1 MEYPR
6 TSYINGKTIVLGN
19 TSVNDTEEIDI
30 ISSNGT
36 DIKIN
41 GIVPGAGG
49 GGGVPP
55 VGDVSFIGNLAVN
68 NTGVGGVKGEITF
81 EGTDIYHQALV
92 NPGDPI
98 QAPLS
103 YVDYKQLAEK
113 NENQR
118 FIGQNDFA
126 ERVRIQLS
134 DGAPIPTY
142 TDKIILNKSGNIQCV
157 DINNDTQITTGT
169 ITCDNGGEN
178 ECKARI
184 FNLRTSGTNGW
195 NIKQALEE
203 AAAPANA
210 ANNILQIAAT
220 QAQVAGIPVEV
231 YITSSEYDP
240 SNGDN
245 PNIKLI
251 PSTVLNGGRI
261 QAAQFDLGTA
271 TNRYYLK
278 QDIGGPLDQVLQ
290 IKAPSASGEVRFQ
303 DNLGGDTLT
312 IKNATVDLKNDI
324 PLNFGLYSFRPQQ
337 FYKDI
342 TNFSFNNS
350 ALGATNLLFNTGNP
364 AVQEWTNVNTGVGSQ
379 PISLILNP
387 GAYKLTIRQTSS
399 GALNEILGMYI
410 MSDIVLSRPND
421 NAPNVELAQPT
432 AYSYTQYNGVSGGNN
447 PGSPI
452 ITMIPGFLTWAVHC
466 TFPQTTNNET
476 ANIRVTLTQMPF
488 FA

>member
-169 ITCDNGGEN
+169 ITCDNGGDN
-178 ECKARI
+178 ECKARV
-184 FNLRTSGTNGW
+184 FNTRTSGTNGW

-210 ANNILQIAAT
+210 GNNILQIAAT
-220 QAQVAGIPVEV
+220 QAQAAGIPVEV
-231 YITSSEYDP
+231 FITSSEYDP

-342 TNFSFNNS
+342 TGFSFNHS
-350 ALGATNLLFNTGNP
+350 GGIGSTNLLFNTGAIGGNP
-364 AVQEWTNVNTGVGSQ
+364 IPTDWTNVNTGATNQ
-379 PISLILNP
+379 DIDLANNP
-387 GAYKLTIRQTSS
+387 GAYKITIRQTANGSQ
-399 GALNEILGMYI
+399 GQINQMHV

-421 NAPNVELAQPT
+421 NAPSVELAQPT
-432 AYSYTQYNGVSGGNN
+432 AYSYEIYDGTAPV
-447 PGSPI
+447 
-452 ITMIPGFLTWAVHC
+452 ITMVPGFLNWAVHC
-466 TFPQTTNNET
+466 TFPGTTNNET
-476 ANIRVTLTQMPF
+476 ADIRVTLTQMPY

>member
-1 MEYPR
+1 MSLS
-6 TSYINGKTIVLGN
+6 TSLNLGADTLILGQGDQDVNLVSKNGR
-19 TSVNDTEEIDI
+19 
-30 ISSNGT
+30 

-41 GIVPGAGG
+41 GIVPSAG

-55 VGDVSFIGNLAVN
+55 IGDVSFVGNLIVN
-68 NTGVGGVKGEITF
+68 DNIDNLGDKGNIIFGGQ
-81 EGTDIYHQALV
+81 DIYHSTPQV
-92 NPGDPI
+92 PGQPVVDDI
-98 QAPLS
+98 S
-103 YVDYKQLAEK
+103 YVTFKQLAEK
-113 NENQR
+113 NETNT
-118 FIGQNDFA
+118 FTEQNDFA

-142 TDKIILNKSGNIQCV
+142 TDKITFNTSGNIECV

-169 ITCDNGGEN
+169 ITCDNGGDN

-184 FNLRTSGTNGW
+184 FNTRTSGTNGW

-220 QAQVAGIPVEV
+220 QAQAAGIPVEV

-251 PSTVLNGGRI
+251 PSTILNGGRI
-261 QAAQFDLGTA
+261 QASQFDLGTA
-271 TNRYYLK
+271 SGRYYLK

-290 IKAPSASGEVRFQ
+290 IKAPSATGEIHFQ
-303 DNLGGDTLT
+303 DNLGGDTLK
-312 IKNATVDLKNDI
+312 IKNASVDLKNDI
-324 PLNFGLYSFRPQQ
+324 PLNFGLFSFRPQQ
-337 FYKDI
+337 FYKDL
-342 TNFSFNNS
+342 NVFSFNHS
-350 ALGATNLLFNTGNP
+350 GGIGPTNLLFNTGNP
-364 AVQEWTNVNTGVGSQ
+364 AVQEWTNVNTGAGNQ
-379 PISLILNP
+379 AIDLINNP
-387 GAYKLTIRQTSS
+387 GAYKITIRQTSP
-399 GALNEILGMYI
+399 GTQNQINGMRI

-421 NAPNVELAQPT
+421 NSPDVELPNQT
-432 AYSYTQYNGVSGGNN
+432 AYSYDSYDGTA
-447 PGSPI
+447 PI
-452 ITMIPGFLTWAVHC
+452 ITMVPGFLTWAVHA
-466 TFPQTTNNET
+466 TFPGTTNNEV

>member
-55 VGDVSFIGNLAVN
+55 VGDVSFIGNLDVN

-81 EGTDIYHQALV
+81 QGQDIYHQALV

-98 QAPLS
+98 PAPLS
-103 YVDYKQLAEK
+103 YVNYKQLAEK
-113 NENQR
+113 NENQL
-118 FIGQNDFA
+118 FTGQNDFA

-142 TDKIILNKSGNIQCV
+142 TDKITFNTSGNIACI
-157 DINNDTQITTGT
+157 DINNDTQITTGS
-169 ITCDNGGEN
+169 ITCDNGPDN

-195 NIKQALEE
+195 NIKQQVAE

-210 ANNILQIAAT
+210 GNNILQIAAT

-231 YITSSEYDP
+231 FITSSEYDP

-251 PSTVLNGGRI
+251 PSTILNGGRI
-261 QAAQFDLGTA
+261 QASQFDLGTA
-271 TNRYYLK
+271 SGRYYLK

-290 IKAPSASGEVRFQ
+290 IKAPSATGEIHFQ
-303 DNLGGDTLT
+303 DNLGGDTLK
-312 IKNATVDLKNDI
+312 IKNASVDLKNDI
-324 PLNFGLYSFRPQQ
+324 PLNFGLFSFRPQQ

-342 TNFSFNNS
+342 TGFSFNHS
-350 ALGATNLLFNTGNP
+350 GGVGPTNLLFNTGNP

-387 GAYKLTIRQTSS
+387 GAYKLTIRQLTP
-399 GALNEILGMYI
+399 GTQNEINGMRI

-421 NAPNVELAQPT
+421 NAPDVELPNQT
-432 AYSYTQYNGVSGGNN
+432 AYSYERYDGTAPV
-447 PGSPI
+447 
-452 ITMIPGFLTWAVHC
+452 ITMVPGFLTWAVHC
-466 TFPQTTNNET
+466 IFPGTTNNET
-476 ANIRVTLTQMPF
+476 ANIRITLTQMPF